1 MAKTTNVGAAVS
13 LDRLTA
19 ADEARA
25 GAKAFNCGRLKRA
38 GFHVPEG
45 VVVLANATDADVAM
59 VADDPWFDQWP
70 AEVRFAVRSSGIG
83 EDGDGQ
89 SFAGIHQTF
98 LDVPRA
104 DLADAVSRCR
114 ASGQAAQAL
123 DYRRAK
129 GMSTDRIEMGV
140 LIQRMIHP
148 VTAGVAFSVNPVT
161 GATGELVINAS
172 WGLGE
177 ALVSGQVD
185 PDEFVVRKA
194 DGELLWTR
202 LGDKGGDGQH
212 SASLT
217 VAQVGAIARIL
228 IDIERHYGAP
238 QDIEWC
244 HDGIDLWVV
253 QSRPITSAGIQA
265 DETEW
270 TRANIGE
277 VLPDVT
283 SPQVLAAFEDLL
295 NQAERKFVGGLMAP
309 ESELGP
315 MVKSFCGRLYFN
327 LSQLRRVSAV
337 GRRAGGRHA
346 QVDGP
351 RRGDSTERRGSAASD
366 VVPAATAARHAADSA
381 PASASRPHRR
391 RASGEDAGTARPLVA
406 GPAAAIVGRGSLV
419 RHRAVVCRRARLHA
433 DRVALRQRAVSRGTG
448 EEGLRQS
455 RLPIR
460 AAGVSAVGAGRPVGE
475 RTTGVRSRRP
485 GGSRASRAARRGL
498 SVRGSAGDLV
508 NAGEL
513 RGTAF
518 LGAFEQFLEKYG
530 HRGLHEYDWSL
541 PRFHEDP
548 TPLLRAIRGHL
559 EAGPATHAGASVTGQ
574 QRAAAE
580 AMAAF
585 ERRLSTWQRWTTLRR
600 VRGSIRKI
608 KQVLRVARAGAIG
621 PGPGDRGAAGLV
633 SGTGRAFRRTRMAGH
648 AR

>member
-1 MAKTTNVGAAVS
+1 M
-13 LDRLTA
+13 
-19 ADEARA
+19 
-25 GAKAFNCGRLKRA
+25 
-38 GFHVPEG
+38 
-45 VVVLANATDADVAM
+45 
-59 VADDPWFDQWP
+59 
-70 AEVRFAVRSSGIG
+70 
-83 EDGDGQ
+83 
-89 SFAGIHQTF
+89 
-98 LDVPRA
+98 PRA

-177 ALVSGQVD
+177 ALVNGQVD

-217 VAQVGAIARIL
+217 VDQVRAIARLL

-244 HDGIDLWVV
+244 HDGTDLWVV

-327 LSQLRRVSAV
+327 LSQLRRVCAV
-337 GRRAGGRHA
+337 GGVAAADMLRSMGHAGAIQPSDEVTPRPTLSQLRLLPDMLRILRRHQRAGHIVGEHQVKTQELLDRLSPDRPQRLSDADLWSVIEQWSAEAPDYMQTVLLFGNVLFREAPVKKVCDRVGFPFEQLVYPQLALGERSVSA
-346 QVDGP
+346 QQAFDLVALA
-351 RRGDSTERRGSAASD
+351 E
-366 VVPAATAARHAADSA
+366 VARHEPRVVAYLSEDQ
-381 PASASRPHRR
+381 PATSHMR
-391 RASGEDAGTARPLVA
+391 
-406 GPAAAIVGRGSLV
+406 
-419 RHRAVVCRRARLHA
+419 VV
-433 DRVALRQRAVSRGTG
+433 
-448 EEGLRQS
+448 
-455 RLPIR
+455 
-460 AAGVSAVGAGRPVGE
+460 
-475 RTTGVRSRRP
+475 
-485 GGSRASRAARRGL
+485 
-498 SVRGSAGDLV
+498 
-508 NAGEL
+508 L

-518 LGAFEQFLEKYG
+518 LEAFEQFLEKYG

-541 PRFHEDP
+541 PRYHEDP

-559 EAGPATHAGASVTGQ
+559 EAGPATRAGASVTGQ
-574 QRAAAE
+574 QRAAAD

-600 VRGSIRKI
+600 VRGSVRKI
-608 KQVLRVARAGAIG
+608 KQYYVWREQVRSDLARVIGALRVWYLTLAERFVERGWLDR
-621 PGPGDRGAAGLV
+621 PGDFFLLHLEEVASVVRGTRQPAMLHDIVAARRAELERNREDPDAVPDAGIRTAAVDPRGARQRR
-633 SGTGRAFRRTRMAGH
+633 TGRREHVERSAGERRVCRG
-648 AR
+648 RGRGGP

>member
-1 MAKTTNVGAAVS
+1 
-13 LDRLTA
+13 
-19 ADEARA
+19 
-25 GAKAFNCGRLKRA
+25 
-38 GFHVPEG
+38 
-45 VVVLANATDADVAM
+45 M
-59 VADDPWFDQWP
+59 VADEPWFDQWP

-104 DLADAVSRCR
+104 DLADAVRRCR
-114 ASGQAAQAL
+114 ASGEAAQAL

-217 VAQVGAIARIL
+217 VAQVGAIARLL

-244 HDGIDLWVV
+244 HDGTGLWVV

-295 NQAERKFVGGLMAP
+295 NQAEHKFVGGLMAP
-309 ESELGP
+309 EPELGP
-315 MVKSFCGRLYFN
+315 MIKSFCGRLYFN

-337 GRRAGGRHA
+337 
-346 QVDGP
+346 
-351 RRGDSTERRGSAASD
+351 
-366 VVPAATAARHAADSA
+366 
-381 PASASRPHRR
+381 
-391 RASGEDAGTARPLVA
+391 
-406 GPAAAIVGRGSLV
+406 
-419 RHRAVVCRRARLHA
+419 
-433 DRVALRQRAVSRGTG
+433 
-448 EEGLRQS
+448 
-455 RLPIR
+455 
-460 AAGVSAVGAGRPVGE
+460 AGVP
-475 RTTGVRSRRP
+475 
-485 GGSRASRAARRGL
+485 
-498 SVRGSAGDLV
+498 
-508 NAGEL
+508 
-513 RGTAF
+513 
-518 LGAFEQFLEKYG
+518 
-530 HRGLHEYDWSL
+530 
-541 PRFHEDP
+541 
-548 TPLLRAIRGHL
+548 
-559 EAGPATHAGASVTGQ
+559 PADMLKSMGHAGAIQPSDEVAPRPTLSQ
-574 QRAAAE
+574 LRLLPDMLKILRCHQRAGHIVGEHRVKTQELLDRLSPDRPQRLSNAIWSVIEQWSADAPDYMQTVLLFGNVLFRE
-580 AMAAF
+580 APVKKACDRVGFPF
-585 ERRLSTWQRWTTLRR
+585 ERWCIRSWRW
-600 VRGSIRKI
+600 
-608 KQVLRVARAGAIG
+608 A
-621 PGPGDRGAAGLV
+621 
-633 SGTGRAFRRTRMAGH
+633 TGR
-648 AR
+648 